1 MAQTSSAT
9 PPPSSGQAAGASH
22 KWVYLFEEGSADR
35 NLLGGKGAG
44 CAGMTKAGLPVP
56 AGFTITTE
64 ACVHY
69 YQHSSEFPDGMWDQT
84 LSALSVIEKQMDK
97 KLGDPN
103 DPLLVSVRS
112 GARVSMP
119 GMMDTVLNLGL
130 NDTSVEGLAKLTS
143 NPRFALDAYRR
154 FISMFGRIVQGID
167 TEKFDHVLDAAKEKA
182 GVKSDPELTDAQLRD
197 VVAEFKKIVQ
207 AETGQEFPSD
217 PLEQLR
223 LAIQAVFG
231 SWMGRRAVDYRRAEK
246 LPDDWGT
253 AVNVQTMVFGN
264 MGDDSGTG
272 VAFTRDPN
280 TGESVLYGNFL
291 ANAQGEDV
299 VAGIRNAEPISA
311 MKDHNEDVY
320 NQFVR
325 IAGQLE
331 KTYRDMQDLEF
342 TVERG
347 KLYMLQTRSGKRTGR
362 AAVKMARDMESEGLI
377 SKDDALL
384 RIEPRHVVQLL
395 LPRFDEAAKA
405 DADAAGKLIATGVG
419 ASPGAAVGE
428 VCFDPDRAEH
438 LAQGGKRVILVRP
451 ETAPDDFHG
460 MIVSQGI
467 LTSRGGT
474 SSHAALVARGLG
486 KPCIVGAETV
496 RVNLETRTFRVGET
510 TVKEGEVISIDGT
523 TGEVMLGEITTV
535 EPNFSE
541 DEDLRTIL
549 SWADGRRRLGTWANA
564 DREREAAHAR

>member
-1 MAQTSSAT
+1 M
-9 PPPSSGQAAGASH
+9 G
-22 KWVYLFEEGSADR
+22 
-35 NLLGGKGAG
+35 
-44 CAGMTKAGLPVP
+44 
-56 AGFTITTE
+56 
-64 ACVHY
+64 
-69 YQHSSEFPDGMWDQT
+69 
-84 LSALSVIEKQMDK
+84 K

-143 NPRFALDAYRR
+143 NPRFAMDAYRR

-167 TEKFDHVLDAAKEKA
+167 AAKFDHVLDEAKEKA
-182 GVKSDPELTDAQLRD
+182 GVKSDPELSADQLRE
-197 VVAEFKKIVQ
+197 VVAEYKQIVK
-207 AETGQEFPSD
+207 AETGNEFPTD

-264 MGDDSGTG
+264 MGEDSGTG

-280 TGESVLYGNFL
+280 TGECMLYGNFL

-311 MKDHNEDVY
+311 MEGHNAAVY
-320 NQFVR
+320 KQFVK

-362 AAVKMARDMESEGLI
+362 AAVKIAKDMVEEGLI
-377 SKDDALL
+377 TKDEALL
-384 RIEPRHVVQLL
+384 RVEPRHVVQLL

-405 DADAAGKLIATGVG
+405 AADAVRQADRDRRRGL
-419 ASPGAAVGE
+419 PG
-428 VCFDPDRAEH
+428 
-438 LAQGGKRVILVRP
+438 
-451 ETAPDDFHG
+451 
-460 MIVSQGI
+460 
-467 LTSRGGT
+467 RGGRRGR
-474 SSHAALVARGLG
+474 SS
-486 KPCIVGAETV
+486 
-496 RVNLETRTFRVGET
+496 TRTGPSTWRR
-510 TVKEGEVISIDGT
+510 DGHA
-523 TGEVMLGEITTV
+523 GHPG
-535 EPNFSE
+535 PP
-541 DEDLRTIL
+541 R
-549 SWADGRRRLGTWANA
+549 DGS
-564 DREREAAHAR
+564 